1 MTGIN
6 QRKKM
11 INRKIKAGKIN
22 LVVAIMKEKILC
34 QKIRSAEIK
43 NRKDKECRQRKDLQ
57 KLMKNT
63 SILKKT

>member
-34 QKIRSAEIK
+34 
-43 NRKDKECRQRKDLQ
+43 
-57 KLMKNT
+57 
-63 SILKKT
+63 